1 MSQFLGI
8 HPNKLDA
15 KGRVSIPAPF
25 RALLRGP
32 DGETAALVLRP
43 HHNHRCID
51 GFVASEFYAL
61 GASMAR
67 MDLFSADQ
75 EDLAITL
82 YGEAAEVVPDKEGR
96 IVLSQRLI
104 EWAELD
110 QGATFIGMGERFQ
123 IWSPQGLARRTE
135 EARLGVQTRRLAV
148 PASIQPSMPTPGPAG
163 RGLLG

>member
-1 MSQFLGI
+1 MSQFLGV

-51 GFVASEFYAL
+51 GFAASEFYAL

-67 MDLFSADQ
+67 LDLFSADQ
-75 EDLAITL
+75 EDLAIAL
-82 YGEAAEVVPDKEGR
+82 YGEAMEVVPGKEGR

-104 EWAELD
+104 EWAGLE
-110 QGATFIGMGERFQ
+110 QSATFIGMGARFQ
-123 IWSPQGLARRTE
+123 IWSPAGVARRAE
-135 EARLGVQTRRLAV
+135 EARLGVQTRRLAL
-148 PASIQPSMPTPGPAG
+148 PAAVQPGMATPTDG